1 MNNYGY
7 GLTDAYF
14 DKEAELLR
22 REERK
27 WEKIIGDIG
36 ERPFYKIDETY
47 FGEEQAIEV
56 LEDEYG
62 QGNYEL
68 DQWEVKDDEVYEKYL
83 DDEVYEKYLGGLL

>member
-14 DKEAELLR
+14 DEEAELLR

-27 WEKIIGDIG
+27 WERIIEDLG
-36 ERPFYKIDETY
+36 EGPFYKIDGFY

-56 LEDEYG
+56 LEEEYG
-62 QGNYEL
+62 EGNYDL
-68 DQWEVKDDEVYEKYL
+68 DQVIVSDDEVF
-83 DDEVYEKYLGGLL
+83 EKYLGGI

>member
-27 WEKIIGDIG
+27 WEMIIDDIG
-36 ERPFYKIDETY
+36 ESPFYKIDGEY

-62 QGNYEL
+62 EGNYEL
-68 DQWEVKDDEVYEKYL
+68 DQWEVKDDEVF
-83 DDEVYEKYLGGLL
+83 EKYLGGIEL